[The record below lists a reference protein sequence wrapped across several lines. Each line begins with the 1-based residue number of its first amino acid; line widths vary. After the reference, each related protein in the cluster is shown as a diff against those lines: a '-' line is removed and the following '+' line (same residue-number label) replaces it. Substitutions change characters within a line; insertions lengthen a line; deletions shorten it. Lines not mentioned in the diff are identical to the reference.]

1 MGNSKRQKPS
11 ESTWRHNI
19 PGKPLELEKHIWLYG
34 YHAVLAALANP
45 QRQKHRLVVTSKT
58 FLENFY
64 SIEPEIMDRSKFDQ
78 LLPTGVVHQGI
89 ALLTSPLPQI
99 SLKNLLDH
107 TSNKSIIIALDQ
119 ANDPRNIGAVLRS
132 ASAFQ
137 ADAVII
143 PERYSPQ
150 ATSVLAK
157 SASGALEKTP
167 LIRVTNLARTLE
179 QLKKVGYW
187 CAGLVPD
194 AKQTLAEAKLSGKIV
209 LVLGAEGKGIRRLTR
224 DRCDYLLRIPID
236 REMES
241 LNISAAAAISLY
253 ELNRI

>member
-11 ESTWRHNI
+11 ESTWRHDI
-19 PGKPLELEKHIWLYG
+19 PGTPLELGEHIWLYG

-45 QRQKHRLVVTSKT
+45 QRQKHRLVVTPKT
-58 FLENFY
+58 FLETFN
-64 SIEPEIMDRSKFDQ
+64 SIEQEIMDRSKFDR

-209 LVLGAEGKGIRRLTR
+209 LVLGAEDKGIRRLTR

>member
-11 ESTWRHNI
+11 KSAWGHDI
-19 PGKPLELEKHIWLYG
+19 PGTPLELGEQIWLYG

-58 FLENFY
+58 FLETSNF
-64 SIEPEIMDRSKFDQ
+64 IKPEIMDRSKFDQ
-78 LLPTGVVHQGI
+78 FLPTGVVHQGI

-99 SLKNLLDH
+99 SLKNLLNH
-107 TSNKSIIIALDQ
+107 TSKNSVIIALDQ

-137 ADAVII
+137 TDAVII

-179 QLKKVGYW
+179 QLKQVGYW

-194 AKQTLAEAKLSGKIV
+194 AKQTLAEAKLTGKIV
-209 LVLGAEGKGIRRLTR
+209 LVLGSEGKGIRRLTR

>member
-1 MGNSKRQKPS
+1 M
-11 ESTWRHNI
+11 
-19 PGKPLELEKHIWLYG
+19 
-34 YHAVLAALANP
+34 
-45 QRQKHRLVVTSKT
+45 
-58 FLENFY
+58 
-64 SIEPEIMDRSKFDQ
+64 
-78 LLPTGVVHQGI
+78 
-89 ALLTSPLPQI
+89 PQI

-107 TSNKSIIIALDQ
+107 TSKKSIIIALDQ

-132 ASAFQ
+132 AAAFQ

-157 SASGALEKTP
+157 AASGALEKTP

-241 LNISAAAAISLY
+241 LNISTAAAISLY

>member
-11 ESTWRHNI
+11 KSTWRHDI
-19 PGKPLELEKHIWLYG
+19 PGRPLELGEHIWLYG

-58 FLENFY
+58 FLETSNF
-64 SIEPEIMDRSKFDQ
+64 IKPEIMDRSKFDR

-99 SLKNLLDH
+99 SLKNLLNH
-107 TSNKSIIIALDQ
+107 TSKNSIIIALDQ

-194 AKQTLAEAKLSGKIV
+194 AKQTLADAKLSGKIV